1 MAKITSKASL
11 ISLQASGNNLILHLV
26 DKGGTNVA
34 ITKGTVDGS
43 GNLFVITGTGFTT
56 ASTTNGITNRAIV
69 PGDIIKLSHT
79 NNAANEGLQI
89 KVTTVTATQIDG
101 TTNGITQI
109 GSITGASETAGSDIN
124 ITAFKKTYEFVE
136 VGALDFVDGV
146 QGIILASKLVDMWNT
161 SDLDKYDR
169 VFASIEP
176 RAKSI
181 ASINGWEPHNSDTL
195 NAIRDTALEIRPSAS
210 GAATKIYA
218 LFRSTSDANAPTDQM
233 TYWYGGDAALTA
245 PNNFVM
251 TGYANQLAL
260 IYDDNNGSPIDKRGS
275 WYTRLAVEYKT
286 IVMQEHT
293 VRFAEIYPISA
304 ANALDPK
311 LTIDDDVVS
320 VNADFTG
327 ITYNVDGDGTWTN
340 IPLTTLTGSG
350 SGAIATITVT
360 AKVVTNVSITTP
372 GSGYAANDTVTAIF
386 GDTGSGFVY
395 TVNTVSSGGITTGTI
410 TTGGTNYAG
419 NVSGTVDVTSYTFK
433 GYIQA
438 LSNGSNQ
445 TNENIHHRIHYL
457 LRQSTNINA
466 DATGPTLR
474 GDKQWPITSF
484 SGDVF
489 TVEAYIQNYRTSQ
502 RNNLRLVDVTGTS
515 RSWPVVYTLSVKGTG
530 LAIGGTFSVIHEDS
544 FGTSNAIYLVD
555 DQAVQQ
561 KDKTI
566 TADTGITVAY
576 STYTNGGHTANTP
589 LALRLTYNR
598 PGFIEPDSTGF
609 VLSGDTTVTIQP
621 TADPSY
627 TAA

>member
-1 MAKITSKASL
+1 MAKITSKADL

-34 ITKGTVDGS
+34 ITKTGTDYT
-43 GNLFVITGTGFTT
+43 ITGTGFTT
-56 ASTTNGITNRAIV
+56 STTTNGITNRGIAI
-69 PGDIIKLSHT
+69 GDIIKLSHT
-79 NNAANEGLQI
+79 NQTANEGLQLL
-89 KVTTVTATQIDG
+89 VSNVTATTITATSVGVTQ
-101 TTNGITQI
+101 TNSQA
-109 GSITGASETAGSDIN
+109 GASETAGADIN
-124 ITAFKKTYEFVE
+124 ITAFKKTYQFVE
-136 VGALDFVDGV
+136 AGALGFVDGV
-146 QGIILASKLVDMWNT
+146 QGIILASKLVDMWNA

-181 ASINGWEPHNSDTL
+181 ASINGWEPHDASTL

-210 GAATKIYA
+210 AAATKIYA
-218 LFRSTSDANAPTDQM
+218 LFRSTGNAHEATDQM
-233 TYWYGGDAALTA
+233 TYWWGGDAALTA

-260 IYDDNNGSPIDKRGS
+260 IYDANNGAPIDKRGT

-286 IVMQEHT
+286 IIMEAHAVN
-293 VRFAEIYPISA
+293 FAEIYPISA

-311 LTIDDDVVS
+311 LTIDDTVVS
-320 VNADFTG
+320 VSADFSG
-327 ITYNVDGDGTWTN
+327 ITLNVDTDSIYPGLVDGISYN
-340 IPLTTLTGSG
+340 
-350 SGAIATITVT
+350 
-360 AKVVTNVSITTP
+360 
-372 GSGYAANDTVTAIF
+372 
-386 GDTGSGFVY
+386 FV
-395 TVNTVSSGGITTGTI
+395 
-410 TTGGTNYAG
+410 
-419 NVSGTVDVTSYTFK
+419 
-433 GYIQA
+433 GYIQG
-438 LSNGSNQ
+438 LSNSVNQ
-445 TNENIHHRIHYL
+445 SNENIHHKIHYL
-457 LRQSTNINA
+457 LRQPTNINT
-466 DATGPTLR
+466 DGTGPVLR
-474 GDKQWPITSF
+474 GDKQYPITSF

-489 TVEAYIQNYRTSQ
+489 TVEAYIQNYKTSQ
-502 RNNLRLVDVTGTS
+502 RNNLRLVDLLGTA
-515 RSWPVVYTLSVKGTG
+515 RAWPIVYTLSVKGTG

-544 FGTSNAIYLVD
+544 FGTSTATYLID
-555 DQAVQQ
+555 DQSVQQ